1 MRRGEGARA
10 VSKTDARLSGKVA
23 VITGGASGI
32 GAATAR
38 LFAGHGAQVL
48 IADLQEAAGAALA
61 AELGAA
67 ARFERVDVTAEA
79 AVANAIAAAVSEWGR
94 IDCIFNNA
102 GFGGALGPLDE
113 TSEEDFTITLDVL
126 VKGVF
131 FGMKHVAPVMKRQ
144 GAGSIINTASMAAL
158 QGGWSPHIYSAAKA
172 AVVALTRSVALEL
185 AEWNVRVNCI
195 CPGLIA
201 TPLAVG
207 RGFTDAA
214 VARFKET
221 MAAEQPIA
229 RVGEPQDIANCALW
243 LASDDSTFVT
253 GQAHV
258 VDGGAT
264 LGRPWREQPA
274 WMRRHRPITVY
285 RPPGR

>member
-1 MRRGEGARA
+1 MSTAG
-10 VSKTDARLSGKVA
+10 SRLNGKVA

-38 LFAGHGAQVL
+38 LFAQHGARVL
-48 IADLQEAAGAALA
+48 LADMQDEAGAALA
-61 AELGAA
+61 EELGDA

-79 AVANAIAAAVSEWGR
+79 DVANAVAAAEREWGR

-113 TSEEDFTITLDVL
+113 TSEEDFAITLDVL

-131 FGMKHVAPVMKRQ
+131 FGMKHAAPVMKRQ
-144 GAGSIINTASMAAL
+144 RSGSIINTASIAAL
-158 QGGWSPHIYSAAKA
+158 QGGWAPHIYSAAKA

-185 AEWNVRVNCI
+185 AEWNVRANCI

-207 RGFTDAA
+207 RGFSDQV
-214 VARFKET
+214 VARFKDA
-221 MAAEQPIA
+221 MADEQPIQ
-229 RVGEPQDIANCALW
+229 RVGEPEDIAHCALW
-243 LASDDSTFVT
+243 LASDESTFVT

-264 LGRPWREQPA
+264 LGRAWNAQPA
-274 WMRRHRPITVY
+274 WMRRQRPITVY